1 MKLFSF
7 LSFVRLKFYKID
19 TAIDKCDANFIT
31 QTNDLENAFNT
42 EQSAPIIASN
52 SSVTNIPNT

>member
-1 MKLFSF
+1 MSKTMMKLFSF

-31 QTNDLENAFNT
+31 
-42 EQSAPIIASN
+42 
-52 SSVTNIPNT
+52 